1 MITLSLFFKQYIY
14 FMYILRITY
23 FVYFYV
29 QKKFVMMINHSGKIV
44 EYGVAGLQKELIYL
58 DAKNVLYTKS

>member
-1 MITLSLFFKQYIY
+1 
-14 FMYILRITY
+14 MYILCITY